1 MAGAIPC
8 FLVGTHILTA
18 KGEVPVE
25 QLQPGDLVVTA
36 SGESKPVRWVGH
48 KTLKKQPG
56 AAWQDDAMPVHIRP
70 NALADM
76 APHGDLYVSPLHAF
90 LIDGVLI
97 RAKTLVNGI
106 SILREAPDARCEL
119 TYVHVALETHDV
131 ILAEGAP
138 AETLHITA
146 DRQHEMFANF
156 ADYERQFG
164 REVGTMKAY
173 APLVDYWSR
182 RDRVQALAR
191 RALSVFVDVRD
202 PIMVAKDRLKDRATF

>member
-1 MAGAIPC
+1 MAGALPC
-8 FLVGTHILTA
+8 FLVGTRILTS

-25 QLQPGDLVVTA
+25 TLQPGDLVVTA
-36 SGESKPVRWVGH
+36 SGDMKPVRWVGH
-48 KTLKKQPG
+48 KTLKKQQD
-56 AAWQDDAMPVHIRP
+56 AAWKDDVLPVHIRP

-106 SILREAPDARCEL
+106 SILREAPDDRNEL
-119 TYVHVALETHDV
+119 AYFHVALDTHDV
-131 ILAEGAP
+131 ILAEGAT

-146 DRQHEMFANF
+146 DRQHELFANF
-156 ADYERQFG
+156 ADYERHFG
-164 REVGTMKAY
+164 QTVGTMQAY

-182 RDRVQALAR
+182 RDRIQAVAR

-202 PIMVAKDRLKDRATF
+202 PIMVARDRLKDRASF